1 MNRSGEEQERF
12 LLYLEEEA
20 RRKRRNR
27 WTGKAKAK
35 WKEHAVYTPQEC
47 FQRISRRLRTTLK
60 QSRIPMGTL
69 EGLEEELLAFFSA
82 NPHAVYTAMMDN
94 SFERLLLHALCQYM
108 DLASASEKLLS
119 NICVCVCMMLSFFKL
134 LSLSSSETLGLL
146 PTCNLTFQAEGWSSH
161 SQKPI

>member
-108 DLASASEKLLS
+108 DLASASSDYKGKRQMKVSNKNTIFLPPDLLLS
-119 NICVCVCMMLSFFKL
+119 AYLEQIS
-134 LSLSSSETLGLL
+134 
-146 PTCNLTFQAEGWSSH
+146 
-161 SQKPI
+161 